1 MLLSLAGFP
10 ALATALA
17 ESGLSVAGA
26 ELDLPFATRLAF
38 WFAAVGVV
46 LAGMIS
52 RKGLRRGRLARP
64 RPLGLLPR
72 LRRIESDGKLI
83 AFEGVEG
90 SGKGTQIE
98 LASRYL
104 EDHGYGVI
112 VTREPG
118 GTEFGDRLRSTIL
131 DPTTGKVDA
140 RAEALVFAASRA
152 HLVSQVIRPAL
163 VEGKIVL
170 CDRFV
175 DSSVAYQGFARGVGE
190 QDVLTL
196 NAWATQGLF
205 PDLVILLNIDPEVGL
220 ARARG
225 QADRIEAE
233 DVSFFTKVSEAYLR
247 IAEEHP
253 DRFVVVD
260 ATGTPAAV
268 HARVIDALGRLLARE
283 DVDRSGAT

>member
-26 ELDLPFATRLAF
+26 KLDLPFATRLAF

-52 RKGLRRGRLARP
+52 RRGLRRGRLARP

-118 GTEFGDRLRSTIL
+118 GTEFGDRLRSTH
-131 DPTTGKVDA
+131 P
-140 RAEALVFAASRA
+140 
-152 HLVSQVIRPAL
+152 RPDHR
-163 VEGKIVL
+163 EG
-170 CDRFV
+170 
-175 DSSVAYQGFARGVGE
+175 
-190 QDVLTL
+190 
-196 NAWATQGLF
+196 
-205 PDLVILLNIDPEVGL
+205 
-220 ARARG
+220 
-225 QADRIEAE
+225 
-233 DVSFFTKVSEAYLR
+233 
-247 IAEEHP
+247 
-253 DRFVVVD
+253 
-260 ATGTPAAV
+260 
-268 HARVIDALGRLLARE
+268 
-283 DVDRSGAT
+283 